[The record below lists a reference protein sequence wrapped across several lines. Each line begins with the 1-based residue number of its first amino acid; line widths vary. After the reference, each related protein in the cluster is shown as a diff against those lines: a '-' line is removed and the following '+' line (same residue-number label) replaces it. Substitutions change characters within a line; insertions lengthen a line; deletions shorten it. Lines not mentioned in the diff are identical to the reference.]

1 MNKGK
6 GSMSVGTTGGLNW
19 DTCTPKIKTPNSAK
33 ICVNTVQKS
42 FQYERI
48 QERKEVIYLAF
59 Q

>member
-1 MNKGK
+1 
-6 GSMSVGTTGGLNW
+6 MSVGTTGGLNW

-48 QERKEVIYLAF
+48 QERKEVIF
-59 Q
+59 F